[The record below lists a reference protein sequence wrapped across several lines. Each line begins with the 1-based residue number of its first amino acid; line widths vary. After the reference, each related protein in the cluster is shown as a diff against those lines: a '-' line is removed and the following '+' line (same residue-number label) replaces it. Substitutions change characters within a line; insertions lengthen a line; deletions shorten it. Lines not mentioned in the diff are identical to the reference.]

1 MKKTPNKGGVYIACA
16 DGLLL
21 GSLNYSNSA
30 FIMLPKTP
38 NNYYS
43 IQQQLKFV
51 IKHMKNVERGQI

>member
-38 NNYYS
+38 NITTTTPYDN
-43 IQQQLKFV
+43 
-51 IKHMKNVERGQI
+51 N